1 LADGITK
8 QVSQFFERKESKM
21 KVKFFVMVAVI
32 CVLGLVNTAKAEEVR
47 IGTDVGINHWG
58 TVFSSVE
65 KEAYYHEAYGTGTVT
80 NDGRTVTSR
89 SYRSDTQNTVDT
101 VEYRLT
107 LMERYLKDYLSNNEM
122 STSAGTTG
130 VRYASSNSLVAHDS
144 GNGDGQSNNSNRDIY
159 GKIADSVMGDWWRS
173 GLVSQM
179 LRGVTGSA
187 NVSAN
192 LISSSASPN
201 ADDTNRNNWL
211 YDSVN
216 DKFVGTPARSP
227 ESGMD
232 DHATG
237 IYAFVTSFDYDSNA
251 AYQYL
256 NGWFSELGSFLG
268 VYVNG
273 VKLSDEYLKLSADYL
288 ASSMFGSYDMEI
300 DFNVLYNA
308 GILKEGNNNIAFVL
322 NSILPEYYN
331 DGYFYTGGLFPYTND
346 GLIAFSAG
354 LVKNTESIFGNS
366 QSPEPATLLILGAGL
381 IGLGIRRRLAA
392 KK

>member
-1 LADGITK
+1 
-8 QVSQFFERKESKM
+8 M

-32 CVLGLVNTAKAEEVR
+32 CVLGLVNTAKAEIVP
-47 IGTDVGINHWG
+47 IGMGIDKWG

-80 NDGRTVTSR
+80 NDGRTVTSK
-89 SYRSDTQNTVDT
+89 SYGSDTQNTVDT

-107 LMERYLKDYLSNNEM
+107 LMERYLKDYLGSNAM
-122 STSAGTTG
+122 STSAGATG
-130 VRYASSNSLVAHDS
+130 ARYSSSNSLVVHDS
-144 GNGDGQSNNSNRDIY
+144 GNGDGQSNNLLRDIY
-159 GKIADSVMGDWWRS
+159 GKVAESVKGDWINS
-173 GLVSQM
+173 GLFSQM
-179 LRGVTGSA
+179 FRYATDLPR
-187 NVSAN
+187 VSAN
-192 LISSSASPN
+192 LISSSASPT
-201 ADDTNRNNWL
+201 DDPTKNNW
-211 YDSVN
+211 YYKSID
-216 DKFVGTPARSP
+216 DKFVGNPYP
-227 ESGMD
+227 HFESSIS
-232 DHATG
+232 DHDPG

-300 DFNVLYNA
+300 DFDVLYNA
-308 GILKEGNNNIAFVL
+308 GILNEGNNNIAFIL
-322 NSILPEYYN
+322 NSILPEYY
-331 DGYFYTGGLFPYTND
+331 GGAFYEFVDNILYTNGGLV
-346 GLIAFSAG
+346 AFSAG
-354 LVKNTESIFGNS
+354 LNMNTGSIFGNS

-381 IGLGIRRRLAA
+381 IGLGIRRRLSA